1 MSTHWPVIWHD
12 SLDSTNEE
20 AKRLAAS
27 PGFADQW
34 IVAREQTAGRG
45 RLQREWKSPV
55 GNLFNTALFREP
67 GGVEI
72 AVRIPFAAALATADV
87 VSAFAPNADIKLKWP
102 NDVRIERAKVS
113 GILIET
119 GRQGATF
126 WVAAGI
132 GINVTHTPEG
142 AAQQAVSIAE
152 LRGDDVVTAGI
163 VQDALREQLA
173 ARIQQA
179 RTDFAATREDW
190 LVRAEG
196 LGETILVKSVAEP
209 LEGVF
214 ETLAE
219 DCGLVLRLPDGER
232 RTIRAGDVS
241 LIGDA
246 G

>member
-12 SLDSTNEE
+12 SIDSTNEE
-20 AKRLAAS
+20 AKRLASA
-27 PGFADQW
+27 PGFTDQW
-34 IVAREQTAGRG
+34 IAAREQTAGRG
-45 RLQREWKSPV
+45 RLQRQWKSPV

-67 GGVEI
+67 GGVEVAI
-72 AVRIPFAAALATADV
+72 RIPFAAALATADV
-87 VSAFAPNADIKLKWP
+87 VGSFVPDADIKLKWP

-119 GRQGATF
+119 GRQGETF

-132 GINVTHTPEG
+132 GINVTHTPDG
-142 AAQQAVSIAE
+142 AGQQAVSIAE
-152 LRGDDVVTAGI
+152 LRGDTAVTADM
-163 VQDALREQLA
+163 VQQALREFLIG
-173 ARIQQA
+173 RIEQA

-190 LVRAEG
+190 LAHAEG
-196 LGETILVKSVAEP
+196 LGETVLVKSVAEP
-209 LEGVF
+209 VEGVF

>member
-1 MSTHWPVIWHD
+1 MSTLWPVIWHD
-12 SLDSTNEE
+12 SIDSTNEE

-27 PGFADQW
+27 PSFTDQW
-34 IVAREQTAGRG
+34 IAAREQTAGRG
-45 RLQREWKSPV
+45 RLKREWKSPI

-67 GGVEI
+67 GGVEV

-87 VSAFAPNADIKLKWP
+87 VSSFAPDADIKLKWP
-102 NDVRIERAKVS
+102 NDVRINRAKVS

-119 GRQGATF
+119 GRQGDTF

-142 AAQQAVSIAE
+142 AGQQAVSIAE
-152 LRGDDVVTAGI
+152 LRGDDVVTAEM
-163 VQDALREQLA
+163 VQQALRERLA
-173 ARIQQA
+173 DRLDQA
-179 RTDFAATREDW
+179 RQDFSATRRDW
-190 LVRAEG
+190 LERAEG
-196 LGETILVKSVAEP
+196 LGETIQIKSVAEP

-214 ETLAE
+214 ETLSE